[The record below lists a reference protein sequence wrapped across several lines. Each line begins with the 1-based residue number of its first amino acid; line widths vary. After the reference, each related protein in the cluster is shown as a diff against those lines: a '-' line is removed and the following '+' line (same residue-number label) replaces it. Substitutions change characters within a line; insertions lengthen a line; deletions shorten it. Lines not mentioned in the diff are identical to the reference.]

1 MKIMAFSPIT
11 SWQIDRET
19 MEIVT
24 DFIFLGCK
32 IIADGDWSHEIK
44 RCLLLGRKTD
54 RPRQHIRKQR
64 HHFADK
70 DPSSQSYGFSS
81 SHVWVW
87 ELDHKEG
94 WVMKNWCFWTV
105 VLRMTPESPLDTR
118 RSNQSILKKI
128 SPEYS
133 LEGLMLMPQ
142 YFGHLIWRAVSL
154 ENTLM
159 LGKIEGKRR
168 NGRERMDWLDGV
180 HWLSGMSL
188 SKLWEIVKD
197 REAWCAIV
205 HGVAVQSGTS
215 LSDWTTTADSPYSL
229 VSSTNFLAES

>member
-1 MKIMAFSPIT
+1 MLAS
-11 SWQIDRET
+11 
-19 MEIVT
+19 
-24 DFIFLGCK
+24 
-32 IIADGDWSHEIK
+32 
-44 RCLLLGRKTD
+44 RKKNYD

-94 WVMKNWCFWTV
+94 WVMKDWCFWTV
-105 VLRMTPESPLDTR
+105 VLQMTPESPLDTR
-118 RSNQSILKKI
+118 RLNQSILKKI

-133 LEGLMLMPQ
+133 LEGLMLMLQ
-142 YFGHLIWRAVSL
+142 YFGYLMWRAISL

-168 NGRERMDWLDGV
+168 NGRERMEWLYGI

-188 SKLWEIVKD
+188 SKLQEIVKD
-197 REAWCAIV
+197 REAWCAMV
-205 HGVAVQSGTS
+205 RGVAVQSGTS
-215 LSDWTTTADSPYSL
+215 LSDWTTRADSSYSL
-229 VSSTNFLAES
+229 ISSTSFLAES

>member
-1 MKIMAFSPIT
+1 MLAS
-11 SWQIDRET
+11 
-19 MEIVT
+19 
-24 DFIFLGCK
+24 
-32 IIADGDWSHEIK
+32 
-44 RCLLLGRKTD
+44 RKKNYD

-94 WVMKNWCFWTV
+94 WVMKDWCFWTV
-105 VLRMTPESPLDTR
+105 VLWMTPESPLDTR
-118 RSNQSILKKI
+118 RLNQSILKKI

-133 LEGLMLMPQ
+133 LEGLMLMLQ
-142 YFGHLIWRAVSL
+142 YFGYLMWRAISL

-168 NGRERMDWLDGV
+168 NGRERMEWLDGI

-188 SKLWEIVKD
+188 SKLQEIVKD
-197 REAWCAIV
+197 REAWCAMV
-205 HGVAVQSGTS
+205 RGVAVQSGTS
-215 LSDWTTTADSPYSL
+215 LSDWTTRADSSYSL
-229 VSSTNFLAES
+229 ISSTSFLAES